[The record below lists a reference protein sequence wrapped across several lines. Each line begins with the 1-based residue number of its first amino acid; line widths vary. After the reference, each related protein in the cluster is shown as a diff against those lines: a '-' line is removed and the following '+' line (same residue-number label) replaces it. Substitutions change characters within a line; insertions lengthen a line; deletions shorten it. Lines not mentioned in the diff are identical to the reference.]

1 MADAA
6 TTPSPVKDAIDC
18 NSGRFEFLKQTLTL
32 GSAGL
37 AGIAALFT
45 DPARIPADRLSK
57 FAVLGAGMALGAV
70 VCYSVM
76 GLSVYANLLTATATE
91 VAGKPPPKPVL
102 FYVNGLRYHARGVVL
117 GLFVAFVAIGFYAG
131 YRLFFVT
138 AAGTPEAAIE
148 TASLLVSKETKQP
161 ADTLYLTRMDTDND
175 AFIVTYFVT
184 LTNSDATVR
193 ISKKDG
199 SVIRLTQDRRPA
211 PAGTKP

>member
-6 TTPSPVKDAIDC
+6 TPPSPVKDAIDC

-45 DPARIPADRLSK
+45 DPARIPADLLSK
-57 FAVLGAGMALGAV
+57 FAVLGAGVALGTV
-70 VCYSVM
+70 VYYSVM
-76 GLSVYANLLTATATE
+76 GLSVYANLLTTTANE
-91 VAGKPPPKPVL
+91 VAGKPLEKPVL
-102 FYVNGLRYHARGVVL
+102 FYVEGLRTHARGVVL
-117 GLFVAFVAIGFYAG
+117 ALLFAFLAIGAYAG
-131 YRLFFVT
+131 YRLFCVT
-138 AAGTPEAAIE
+138 AGTPEAAIE
-148 TASLLVSKETKQP
+148 TASLFVSKETKQP
-161 ADTLYLTRMDTDND
+161 LDTLYLTRMDTDND

-184 LTNSDATVR
+184 PTNSDAIVR

-199 SVIRLTQDRRPA
+199 SIIRLTQDKRPG